1 MPFSISED
9 IYIDTSSRK
18 VSKKRS
24 CRALLRTMA
33 SESVHQSR
41 LTQCFDEIMKTAA
54 EMLVQQQI
62 KSIQLS
68 SDIAPGYTQKQY
80 KSLGDKVHAFHSV
93 LDDLDL
99 TLSASKS
106 CVDKLALEA
115 QERKQEAEKQRI
127 KEEEEARKK
136 LSEMQKPETSNTATS
151 FPESTPG
158 TMLNEISKTGIAGA
172 DSGSRGSNNNVA
184 TGAAY
189 ANDFNE
195 LNDLDLSMF
204 GGMEQNDLGLADFGE
219 NAMNSNANGGKDNT
233 HEGGF
238 NAAITPGNNEGTNGN
253 QGTDVS
259 SANPESYLTLNDF
272 NDLGLDWNNTEG
284 QGGLDMNEF
293 NI

>member
-1 MPFSISED
+1 
-9 IYIDTSSRK
+9 
-18 VSKKRS
+18 
-24 CRALLRTMA
+24 MA
-33 SESVHQSR
+33 SKSVHQNR
-41 LTQCFDEIMKTAA
+41 LTQCFDDIMKTAA

-106 CVDKLALEA
+106 CIDKLALEA
-115 QERKQEAEKQRI
+115 QERKQEEEKQRI

-136 LSEMQKPETSNTATS
+136 LSEMQKPGTSAATAN
-151 FPESTPG
+151 FAESTPG
-158 TMLNEISKTGIAGA
+158 AMLNEISKTGIAGA
-172 DSGSRGSNNNVA
+172 DNGPRGSNNNAA
-184 TGAAY
+184 TGGSY

-204 GGMEQNDLGLADFGE
+204 GGMEQNELGLADFGE
-219 NAMNSNANGGKDNT
+219 NTMGANTSGGKDNAN
-233 HEGGF
+233 EGGF
-238 NAAITPGNNEGTNGN
+238 NAAISPGNNDGMNGN
-253 QGTDVS
+253 QNTDVN